1 MTIIEE
7 VLKSKHIKDII
18 DLTDYTTDC
27 RRLVKQ
33 IHPDICK
40 ETGAQEAFKKF
51 QELKRTYEEGFKYLD
66 DNGEVVIKDTLI
78 KLNGEITKIQYSNR
92 FGNELIKYGTENF
105 RKYLP
110 LSFKEREITTSTNY
124 LILLG
129 VTLSEEHVMWVLNR
143 LLEFCAY
150 MERNGLVHGGLTI
163 ESALIEPNSHG
174 LNVISFY
181 HTTPI
186 GAKLNTI
193 SAKYKRF
200 YPSKMFVDKIA
211 TTSIDIALVK
221 GMACTLLGDDSG
233 RGVKLK
239 KIVSKPLMN
248 FLLATHDNAYVA
260 MNDYKEMLKI
270 NYESKF
276 YQLKL

>member
-7 VLKSKHIKDII
+7 VLKAKHINEII

-27 RRLVKQ
+27 RRLVKL
-33 IHPDICK
+33 IHPDVCK
-40 ETGAQEAFKKF
+40 EPNAAEAFKKF
-51 QELKRTYEEGFKYLD
+51 QELKRTYEEGFKFLD

-78 KLNGEITKIQYSNR
+78 RLKGDITIIQNSNR

-110 LSFKEREITTSTNY
+110 ISFKDTEITTNYNY
-124 LILLG
+124 LTLLG
-129 VTLSEEHVMWVLNR
+129 VTLPEEHVRWILNR

-150 MERNGLVHGGLTI
+150 MERNGLVHGGLTV

-174 LNVISFY
+174 LNVITFY

-186 GAKLNTI
+186 GAKLKTV

-200 YPSKMFVDKIA
+200 YPAKTFVDKKA
-211 TTSIDIALVK
+211 TTAIDIALVK
-221 GMACTLLGDDSG
+221 GMACTLLGDSSG

-239 KIVSKPLMN
+239 GKVSKPLMN
-248 FLLATHDNAYVA
+248 FILSTHDNAYVA
-260 MNDYKEMLKI
+260 MNDYKEMLKA